1 MKISRRGVDT
11 GTDGSAA
18 EVYCIH
24 FSAHVSEAQDVS
36 FDHGSVSVE
45 GLAETHG
52 NGILQLCTTHF
63 DHIDKKII
71 GMLQENAR
79 TPIKEIAKEVYL
91 SSPAVSARTSRLEK
105 EGILKGFHAEVNY
118 EAFGYGIKAFINLS
132 VEPYQK
138 KEFYPFIQSVPNV
151 IECNCVTGDYSM
163 LIEVAYQST
172 VELDHFINVLQRFG
186 HTKTLIVFSTS
197 VEHRDIVF

>member
-1 MKISRRGVDT
+1 MQKKYICPHLPYLH
-11 GTDGSAA
+11 GSA
-18 EVYCIH
+18 VW
-24 FSAHVSEAQDVS
+24 
-36 FDHGSVSVE
+36 
-45 GLAETHG
+45 
-52 NGILQLCTTHF
+52 
-63 DHIDKKII
+63 K
-71 GMLQENAR
+71 
-79 TPIKEIAKEVYL
+79 
-91 SSPAVSARTSRLEK
+91 K
-105 EGILKGFHAEVNY
+105 EGILKGFHALVNY

-172 VELDHFINVLQRFG
+172 VELDHFINELQRFG

-197 VEHRDIVF
+197 VDHRDISFE